1 MNSLLQTES
10 TAWVCSV
17 PVATVWTAPEKARPV
32 DAKGIGAHSNI
43 NNWLQSMSPED
54 NQDLVNSNRIQ
65 TQLLYGEP
73 VLIEEVVDGWAKIIA
88 LWQPCQKDE
97 RGYPG
102 WVPVDQLKEVA
113 NLAELG
119 FARVT
124 QNKAQLWTEDF
135 KPLKVVSF
143 NTTLPVKEIGE
154 FIRLQTPDGDAL
166 VMTEAVEIVDAYNQN
181 LKGSGVDIAK
191 LGAKFLD
198 LPYLWAGMSSYG
210 FDCSGFTYNLMKA
223 NGVIISRDAVDQ
235 VSEGSEIDP
244 QNVEAWHI
252 GDVLFFA
259 HEEGKGKIHHVG
271 VYYGNGLMLHAPKP
285 GKSVEIIE
293 LAGTKHEVELCAI
306 RRFTEI
312 EDHED

>member
-1 MNSLLQTES
+1 MLQTES
-10 TAWVCSV
+10 TAWVCNV
-17 PVATVWTAPEKARPV
+17 PVATVWTAPEKVRPV
-32 DAKGIGAHSNI
+32 DAQGLAKHPNL
-43 NNWLQSMSPED
+43 NNWLQSMSWED
-54 NQDLVNSNRIQ
+54 QQDLISSNRIQ

-73 VLIEEVVDGWAKIIA
+73 VLIEEVVDDWAKIVA

-102 WVPVDQLKEVA
+102 WVPVSQLKEVG
-113 NLAELG
+113 NLTELG
-119 FARVT
+119 YARVV
-124 QNKAQLWTEDF
+124 QNKAQLWTENF
-135 KPLKVVSF
+135 KPLKVVPF
-143 NTTLPVKEIGE
+143 NTMLPVKEIGD

-166 VMTEAVEIVDAYNQN
+166 IMADAVEIGSTYNQSPN
-181 LKGSGVDIAK
+181 GSGLDIAN

-210 FDCSGFTYNLMKA
+210 FDCSGLTYNLMKA

-235 VSEGSEIDP
+235 VLDGNEVDPWSSES
-244 QNVEAWHI
+244 WHI
-252 GDVLFFA
+252 GDLLFFA

-293 LAGTKHEVELCAI
+293 LAGTKHEMELCAV
-306 RRFTEI
+306 RRFVEM
-312 EDHED
+312 E

>member
-10 TAWVCSV
+10 TAWVCNV
-17 PVATVWTAPEKARPV
+17 PVATVWTAPEKVRPV
-32 DAKGIGAHSNI
+32 DAQGLAEHPNMNK
-43 NNWLQSMSPED
+43 WLQSMSWED
-54 NQDLVNSNRIQ
+54 KQDLISSNRIQ

-73 VLIEEVVDGWAKIIA
+73 VLIEEVVDDWAKIVA

-102 WVPVDQLKEVA
+102 WVPISQLKEVG
-113 NLAELG
+113 NLTEHG
-119 FARVT
+119 YARVV
-124 QNKAQLWTEDF
+124 QNKAQLWTENF
-135 KPLKVVSF
+135 KPLKVVPF
-143 NTTLPVKEIGE
+143 NTMLPVKEVGD

-166 VMTEAVEIVDAYNQN
+166 IMADAVEIVSAYNQSPN
-181 LKGSGVDIAK
+181 GSGLDIAN

-210 FDCSGFTYNLMKA
+210 FDCSGLTYNLMKA
-223 NGVIISRDAVDQ
+223 NGIIISRDAVDQ
-235 VSEGSEIDP
+235 VLDGNEVDP
-244 QNVEAWHI
+244 WSVDSWHI
-252 GDVLFFA
+252 GDLLFFA

-293 LAGTKHEVELCAI
+293 LAGTKHEVELCAV
-306 RRFTEI
+306 RRFVEM
-312 EDHED
+312 E

>member
-1 MNSLLQTES
+1 MLQTES

-32 DAKGIGAHSNI
+32 DAEGIAEHPNI
-43 NNWLQSMSPED
+43 NNWLKSMSQED
-54 NQDLVNSNRIQ
+54 NQDLVNGNRIQ

-73 VLIEEVVDGWAKIIA
+73 VLIEEVVNDWAKIIA

-102 WVPVDQLKEVA
+102 WVPASQLKEVE
-113 NLAELG
+113 NLTELG
-119 FARVT
+119 YARVKH
-124 QNKAQLWTEDF
+124 NKAQLWTEDF

-143 NTTLPVKEIGE
+143 NTMLPVKEIGE

-166 VMTEAVEIVDAYNQN
+166 VMTEAVEIVSAYSQSP
-181 LKGSGVDIAK
+181 KGSGVDIAE
-191 LGAKFLD
+191 LGADFLD

-210 FDCSGFTYNLMKA
+210 LDCSGLTYNLMKA

-235 VSEGSEIDP
+235 VLEGFEVDP
-244 QNVEAWHI
+244 SAAESWHI
-252 GDVLFFA
+252 GDLLFFA

-271 VYYGNGLMLHAPKP
+271 VYYGNGLMLHSPKP

-312 EDHED
+312 EDRED

>member
-1 MNSLLQTES
+1 MLQTES

-17 PVATVWTAPEKARPV
+17 PVATVWTAPEKVRPV
-32 DAKGIGAHSNI
+32 DAAGIAEYPNLNH
-43 NNWLQSMSPED
+43 WLQSMNQED

-73 VLIEEVVDGWAKIIA
+73 VLIEEVVEDWAKIIA

-102 WVPVDQLKEVA
+102 WVPITQLKEVET
-113 NLAELG
+113 LTELG
-119 FARVT
+119 YARVT
-124 QNKAQLWTEDF
+124 QNKAQLWTENF

-143 NTTLPVKEIGE
+143 NTMLPVKEIGE

-166 VMTEAVEIVDAYNQN
+166 VMTDAVEIVSAYNQRP
-181 LKGSGVDIAK
+181 KGSGVDIATH
-191 LGAKFLD
+191 GVRFLD

-210 FDCSGFTYNLMKA
+210 FDCSGLTYNLMKA

-235 VSEGSEIDP
+235 VLEGNGIDS
-244 QNVEAWHI
+244 QNAENWQI
-252 GDVLFFA
+252 GDLLFFA
-259 HEEGKGKIHHVG
+259 HDEGKGKIHHVG
-271 VYYGNGLMLHAPKP
+271 VYYGNGLMLHSPKP

-293 LAGTKHEVELCAI
+293 LAGTKHEVELYAV

-312 EDHED
+312 ED